1 MVGSGIH
8 LVLFEL
14 DGPWYFDLEKRD
26 SSRLNVPLIS
36 RVFFKLENM
45 SHYSDAEDSVSD
57 VTEQDGLRKRKL
69 WDPENESLTSEIKD
83 LLDDDVN
90 SLVTL

>member
-1 MVGSGIH
+1 
-8 LVLFEL
+8 
-14 DGPWYFDLEKRD
+14 
-26 SSRLNVPLIS
+26 
-36 RVFFKLENM
+36 M